1 MYRCLNPGAIGVK
14 LPWMECLPLAAASG
28 FEGFDVP
35 IDPAVPA
42 SKYKDA
48 LAAHGLRPGGAG
60 LPVDFR
66 GDEKKFEDGLAR
78 LEPIAARAAE
88 VGITRFATW
97 ILPFSDTRPFKE
109 NFRWHAGHLGR
120 AAKVLATHG
129 CSLGLEFIGPKTCRK
144 GRKYPFVRTME
155 QMLELAEAVGPNVGL
170 LLDAWHWYTSLGT
183 VEDILALDAKQ
194 VVYVHINDAPG
205 GIAVDAQV
213 DNVRAL
219 PGETGV
225 IDLVGFLGALRGI
238 GYEGPVTPEPFKKE
252 LAALPPAEAVR
263 RAGEALA
270 RVWSLCPGTQK
281 L

>member
-1 MYRCLNPGAIGVK
+1 MYRSLNPGAIGVK

-42 SKYKDA
+42 SKYKEA

-66 GDEKKFEDGLAR
+66 GDEKKFEDGLTR
-78 LEPIAARAAE
+78 LDPIAVRAAE
-88 VGITRFATW
+88 VGVTRFATW

-109 NFRWHAGHLGR
+109 NFRFHAERLGK
-120 AAKVLATHG
+120 AAKVLAAHG
-129 CSLGLEFIGPKTCRK
+129 GCLGLEFIGPKTSRK

-155 QMLELAEAVGPNVGL
+155 QMLELAEAVGPNAGL

-183 VEDILALDAKQ
+183 VEDIRALDAKQ
-194 VVYVHINDAPG
+194 
-205 GIAVDAQV
+205 VDAQV

-225 IDLVGFLGALRGI
+225 IDLVGFLGALRDI
-238 GYEGPVTPEPFKKE
+238 GYEGPVVPEPFKKE
-252 LAALPPAEAVR
+252 LAALPPADAVR
-263 RAGEALA
+263 RTGEALA

-281 L
+281 